1 MPKAIFYI
9 SLQMSDLQNTVAMI
23 DTMISNLGLTKEE
36 RSKYVADRIIIDKFL
51 PKSAH
56 VLEIGSRPSVSLFV
70 ELRKSPYARHVVVD
84 NDLGDRDRLDELI
97 HRNKMGLDIMPIEE
111 FVDIYSYNTV
121 IIEES
126 EGDTPELLADL
137 PLKKIGMIITSE
149 MGKNKKSKKQVE
161 KLMED
166 NDFEKKGE
174 MTENAGTEEERTV
187 EVYAKEGE
195 AEAPAAEEAAP
206 AAEAAVEEEA
216 AKKAAEEEAAA
227 KRAAEEE
234 AAAKKAAEEAEA
246 AKKAAEEAEA
256 AKKAAE
262 AKAAAAA
269 AAAKK
274 PAPAA
279 QPLPA
284 FGKPILANRLR
295 AMGYKF

>member
-1 MPKAIFYI
+1 
-9 SLQMSDLQNTVAMI
+9 
-23 DTMISNLGLTKEE
+23 MISNLGLTKEE
-36 RSKYVADRIIIDKFL
+36 RSKYIADRIIIDKFL

-187 EVYAKEGE
+187 EVYAKEE
-195 AEAPAAEEAAP
+195 AEAPAAEEA
-206 AAEAAVEEEA
+206 EAAEA

-227 KRAAEEE
+227 KKAEEE
-234 AAAKKAAEEAEA
+234 AAVKKAAEEAEA
-246 AKKAAEEAEA
+246 AKKAAEEAA
-256 AKKAAE
+256 AKKAAEEAAAKKAAEE

-269 AAAKK
+269 AAKK
-274 PAPAA
+274 AAPAA
-279 QPLPA
+279 QPMPA

-295 AMGYKF
+295 AMGYKI